1 MSDSDLLYDNKHIA
15 FLEDIWGEGFLS
27 PGGAE
32 EAARVLDGID
42 VTGKRVLDIGCGSGA
57 IAVMLVRD
65 MGAASVTGIDVE
77 DQVCAAAQ
85 ARVDAAGLG
94 RAIDIRLVEP
104 GPLPFGPDS
113 FDIVYS
119 KDSILHI
126 PDKEFLARDV
136 FRVLVPG
143 GWFAAS
149 DWLISHDREPSPEM
163 ATYLKAEDLDFAMA
177 SPDRYRRALE
187 VAGFGNIGLLNRNPW
202 YRDVAVE
209 ELALLSG
216 PERTRLAAAHGAGF
230 ISGQIETWT
239 AMIEVLG
246 TGEHCPHHL
255 RGQKPG

>member
-1 MSDSDLLYDNKHIA
+1 MSDSDLLYDNQHIA

-42 VTGKRVLDIGCGSGA
+42 VSGRRVLDIGCGSGA

-85 ARVDAAGLG
+85 ARVDGAGLET
-94 RAIDIRLVEP
+94 AIDIRLVEP
-104 GPLPFGPDS
+104 GPLPFAPDS

-126 PDKEFLARDV
+126 PDKEALARDV
-136 FRVLVPG
+136 FRVLAPG

-149 DWLISHDREPSPEM
+149 DWLISHDGAPSPEM
-163 ATYLKAEDLDFAMA
+163 AAYLKAEDLDFAMA
-177 SPDRYRRALE
+177 SPARYRQALE
-187 VAGFGNIGLLNRNPW
+187 AAGFGNVGLLNRNPW
-202 YRDVAVE
+202 YRDVAAD

-216 PERTRLAAAHGAGF
+216 PERERLSDAHGADF

-239 AMIEVLG
+239 AMIEVLR

-255 RGQKPG
+255 RGQKPA